1 MSLSGQRKR
10 EKKEK
15 ADVYQTWSEES
26 INGSG
31 EVRKLKET
39 TRKSIEKS
47 VWMSGE
53 GTRAN
58 KRLN

>member
-15 ADVYQTWSEES
+15 SDVYQTWSEES
-26 INGSG
+26 INGSR

-47 VWMSGE
+47 VQMWGE
-53 GTRAN
+53 GMRAN